1 MLSEVLSDREI
12 REMEEGRRR
21 GLNGPVLQTW
31 LDKLLA
37 DRRERLQQLAHV
49 RQRLQQ
55 VYLDK
60 LLRGL
65 ATMPEDEGP
74 TREDRKRAQRER
86 NM

>member
-1 MLSEVLSDREI
+1 MLSDREI
-12 REMEEGRRR
+12 REIEEGRRQ
-21 GLNGPVLQTW
+21 GLTGPVLHTW
-31 LDKLLA
+31 LGKLLT

-49 RQRLQQ
+49 RQRLHQAY

-60 LLRGL
+60 LLERL
-65 ATMPEDEGP
+65 EVAPEPDEP

>member
-1 MLSEVLSDREI
+1 MLSDREI
-12 REMEEGRRR
+12 REMEEGRRS

-55 VYLDK
+55 AYVYLDK

-65 ATMPEDEGP
+65 ATTPEAEGP

>member
-1 MLSEVLSDREI
+1 MLSDREI

-37 DRRERLQQLAHV
+37 DRRERLQQLAYV

-55 VYLDK
+55 AYAYLDK

-65 ATMPEDEGP
+65 GAMPGAEEP
-74 TREDRKRAQRER
+74 SREDRKRAQRQR
-86 NM
+86 NA

>member
-1 MLSEVLSDREI
+1 MLSDREI
-12 REMEEGRRR
+12 REIEEGRRT

-55 VYLDK
+55 AYVYLDK

-65 ATMPEDEGP
+65 TTTPEGEGP
-74 TREDRKRAQRER
+74 SREDRKRAQRER
-86 NM
+86 NT